1 MNLKLLNSLFFLMVS
16 FVLSACAST
25 PANLDHAGKKINPA
39 DIHQPIPRKLKY
51 SRYGNPKQYTVQGK
65 TYKVLPSHIGFT
77 QTGIASWYGNKFHGR
92 KTSTQETYNMYA
104 MTAAHKTLPIPC
116 YVEVTNLDNG
126 KKVIVKVNDR
136 GPFHQGRIIDLS
148 YAAAAKLG
156 YLGKGTAKVRIR
168 AINAKSEAPL
178 LSKYNKNTLK
188 EIENKLLKGQYY
200 YIQVGAYSKNETLD
214 AMMTRLAGARIA
226 PVSTTPGFGGKLRKV
241 RVGPLKDMK
250 IVKEVMN
257 RLDDAG
263 IYPVKLVTE

>member
-1 MNLKLLNSLFFLMVS
+1 MNLKLLNTLVFLLTAI
-16 FVLSACAST
+16 VLSACAST

-65 TYKVLPSHIGFT
+65 TYKVLPSHIGFK

-116 YVEVTNLDNG
+116 YVEVTNLENG

-178 LSKYNKNTLK
+178 LAKYNKNTLK

-200 YIQVGAYSKNETLD
+200 YVQVGAYSKNETLD

-226 PVSTTPGFGGKLRKV
+226 PVNTTPGFGGKLRKV